1 MVLEEVLERMT
12 GPDRI
17 RVMAE
22 KKKYMPDLTEYSK
35 AKKNTGSIKNQ
46 KLSG

>member
-22 KKKYMPDLTEYSK
+22 KKKYMPDLT
-35 AKKNTGSIKNQ
+35 SIQ
-46 KLSG
+46 KRRKIPGV